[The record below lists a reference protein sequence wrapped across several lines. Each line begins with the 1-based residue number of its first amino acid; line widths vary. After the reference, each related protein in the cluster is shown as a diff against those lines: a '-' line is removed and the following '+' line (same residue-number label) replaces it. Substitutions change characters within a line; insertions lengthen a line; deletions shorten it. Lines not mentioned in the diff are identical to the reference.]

1 MKAIIRGVIF
11 ASCTL
16 FLFASG
22 DRAFAQSKSVDA
34 EGEAAIVNNDVP
46 SAKQEAVAR
55 AKWAAIE
62 KAVGVQVKAQSFVQ
76 NFVLVEDAMKT
87 EVKGA
92 VKDYTIVSQEKKA
105 DIYWVQIRARVE
117 PTRAQQAV
125 SALAL
130 NNSIAVF
137 IPAKKPKAGRGD
149 EEYEETNVLS
159 ETLIGKLRSQDYT
172 VVDIAPTSAVDA
184 AEIEKA
190 AKGGHTLTLRTLMY
204 KFLSNLLIVGK
215 IDYNISTKKGEDIGY
230 GISMPFNNV
239 AVKLTYRL
247 LAKNNQ
253 TGKTEVLDAGFEQ
266 GKGLANSVEDAATEA
281 LKDLAEKI
289 TPKIMEKVAKF
300 MQGNTK
306 KITVK
311 VAGVKDLDTNMDV
324 KGILQNIVWV
334 TGVDDKEMGEF
345 IVSYPENTLYLAN
358 SIKQKGNFKIVNFS
372 PYSISL
378 EYQKDK

>member
-11 ASCTL
+11 ASCAL
-16 FLFASG
+16 LLLAIG
-22 DRAFAQSKSVDA
+22 DMAFAQGKSVDA

-46 SAKQEAVAR
+46 SARQEAVAR

-76 NFVLVEDAMKT
+76 NFTLVEDVMKT
-87 EVKGA
+87 EVTGA
-92 VKDYTIVSQEKKA
+92 VKDYTIVAQDRKG
-105 DIYWVQIRARVE
+105 DLYWVQIRARVE

-137 IPAKKPKAGRGD
+137 IPAKKPKAGGGE

-172 VVDIAPTSAVDA
+172 VVDIAPTNAVDA

-190 AKGGHTLTLRTLMY
+190 AKGGQTLTLRTLMY

-230 GISMPFNNV
+230 GLSMPFNNV

-266 GKGLANSVEDAATEA
+266 GKGLANSVEDAATEG

-289 TPKIMEKVAKF
+289 APKILEKVAKF

-306 KITVK
+306 KISVK
-311 VAGVKDLDTNMDV
+311 VAGVKDLDTSMEV
-324 KGILQNIVWV
+324 KSILQNIVWV

-358 SIKQKGNFKIVNFS
+358 SIKQKGNFKIANFT

-378 EYQKDK
+378 EYEK